1 MGLCGEFNDECSYKR
16 QGEEDYMKTETE
28 IRKMCL

>member
-16 QGEEDYMKTETE
+16 QGEDYMKTETE